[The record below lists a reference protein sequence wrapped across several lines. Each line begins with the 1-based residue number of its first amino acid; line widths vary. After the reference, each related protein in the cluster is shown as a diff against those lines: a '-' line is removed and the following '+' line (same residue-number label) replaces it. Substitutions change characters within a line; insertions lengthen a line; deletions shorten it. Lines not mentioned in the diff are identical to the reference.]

1 MHRTLDCA
9 GSTRALELCPAQW
22 GGDEQIV
29 ALGAFMSL
37 KPSVVATASPC
48 LSRYCIAKQTHANQ
62 NIVKTALYGDS
73 ITQLGMCECKT

>member
-1 MHRTLDCA
+1 MDRTLNCV
-9 GSTRALELCPAQW
+9 GSTRALELCPAQR

-48 LSRYCIAKQTHANQ
+48 LSRFGIAKQTHASP
-62 NIVKTALYGDS
+62 NIAKTALDGDS
-73 ITQLGMCECKT
+73 VTQLGMC